1 MKRFRILAV
10 TISLLLLATMLI
22 SCGGPTIP
30 TTPAA
35 GSRIAFESVRD
46 GNGEIYVMD
55 ADGSNQTRLTNN
67 PADDGSPAWSPD
79 GSRIA
84 FYSDRDGNYEI
95 YVMDADGS
103 NQTRITNN
111 PAGDAFLDWSP

>member
-1 MKRFRILAV
+1 LAV
-10 TISLLLLATMLI
+10 TISLLLLATMFI
-22 SCGGPTIP
+22 GCVAPTMS